1 MKETTGAVTAMPR
14 DESDVTGSISP
25 IPPNMEIRIVDENW
39 YVCALLYHSI
49 VCYAVFLFQLTAF
62 RISNLVSLVKFL
74 FVDRLLSKAIMT
86 IQRRRKNHFTAIGFA
101 LETSLL
107 TEVENSILW
116 TVRR

>member
-1 MKETTGAVTAMPR
+1 MPR

-25 IPPNMEIRIVDENW
+25 ILPNMEMRIVNENW
-39 YVCALLYHSI
+39 NVCALSYHSI
-49 VCYAVFLFQLTAF
+49 VCYAVFLFQLMTF
-62 RISNLVSLVKFL
+62 RMSNLASLAKFL
-74 FVDRLLSKAIMT
+74 FVDRLLPKAIMT
-86 IQRRRKNHFTAIGFA
+86 IQRRRKNHSTAVGFA